1 MSAADPETTVEG
13 VAPEAVAPP
22 DDTAFRAELLAA
34 IPAVRAFARGL
45 CGYREMADDLAQE
58 TLVKAWAA
66 RGRYRPEGNFKAWLF
81 KILRNHYYEQGRRS
95 GRFAEWDQTV
105 ADRILTVPAGQH
117 GAIDLAD
124 VQRGLAKLG
133 HEQREAV
140 LLVGPGG
147 FSYEEVAEITGCAIG
162 TVKSRVAR
170 ARAAL
175 QRYVDGPTGP
185 EGDEPGVAA
194 AA

>member
-1 MSAADPETTVEG
+1 MSAGADPTPPAEAAV
-13 VAPEAVAPP
+13 PEAPP
-22 DDTAFRAELLAA
+22 QDDTAFRAELLAA

-133 HEQREAV
+133 PEQREAV

-175 QRYVDGPTGP
+175 QRYVDGPAGP
-185 EGDEPGVAA
+185 DGDEPGVAA